1 MNKINLITDEEYQSI
16 EKRIQEILDIQN
28 DLTLTNNGHYK
39 AHFPLA
45 ENFEELIIN
54 LIRNN
59 REIDRNIK
67 LIIKNFTK
75 SGTTN
80 IKTKQK
86 LSKIIKRQQEKL
98 EQDTQSK
105 TETTP
110 TYFTSIASVFPEF
123 NLVKNDILE
132 QISKKK
138 FNFALIKEIEM
149 LQNEYNQLITLKTE
163 YEKKQSKKLKKSE
176 RNEYFANKKR
186 KSTIIK

>member
-1 MNKINLITDEEYQSI
+1 MNKRNLITDEEYQSI
-16 EKRIQEILDIQN
+16 KKRIQEILDIQN
-28 DLTLTNNGHYK
+28 DLSLTNKGHYK

-67 LIIKNFTK
+67 LIIKNFTE

-86 LSKIIKRQQEKL
+86 LSKIIKREQEKL
-98 EQDTQSK
+98 EQDTQFV

-123 NLVKNDILE
+123 NIVKDDILE

-138 FNFALIKEIEM
+138 FNFTLIEEIKM
-149 LQNEYNQLITLKTE
+149 LQNEYNELITLKTE
-163 YEKKQSKKLKKSE
+163 YEKQTNQKT
-176 RNEYFANKKR
+176 KR
-186 KSTIIK
+186 KRKE